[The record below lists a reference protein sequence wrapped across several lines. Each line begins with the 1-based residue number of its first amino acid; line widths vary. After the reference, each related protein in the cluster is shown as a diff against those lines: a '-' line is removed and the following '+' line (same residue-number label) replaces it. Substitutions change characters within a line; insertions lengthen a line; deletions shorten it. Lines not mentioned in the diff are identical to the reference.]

1 MRTNRTIFLI
11 LLGWILSAHSTAE
24 KWISHFAYNNV
35 TQIAMSPD
43 HVYAVS
49 DGSLYSVDKMTEQIT
64 VYNRQSGLNGMDIT
78 CIGYDEVDGQLIIGY
93 ETGKID
99 ILTSTGVKYIGEL
112 YDKDMT
118 QRKTIHNITF
128 VGRTAYLSTHY
139 GVQTLDLRGH
149 KLVDSYWLRP
159 DGEETPVEDVLL
171 TNDSIYAF
179 TTDSLFCAALT
190 DNIVDYTYWKRERRS
205 GRIAPDANKG
215 KHYQDASSHWY
226 AGGAEGIV
234 RVTATERNTYK
245 PQGPLVNMP
254 YRLNAKD
261 GTVWMV
267 PGGRWSS
274 QNSNPGIIMRYDGE
288 QWTNISTGV
297 IQAQTGKPVLD
308 FMNTA
313 ADPRDINHYYVTSY
327 GTGLYVFRNDSL
339 VRHDVAGTN
348 NSLVAIA
355 PNSPDTYTR
364 LDYATYDADNN
375 LWMMDAALSSQLQ
388 CIDASGNWH
397 AVTMLNEGSPIAFH
411 TPGGLI
417 IDHRNPNYK
426 WMSTARYNTL
436 LCLLD
441 DGGTRWDSSDDQTTV
456 RSRWI
461 DQNGKTFVPEKI
473 TDMMQDREGRIWL
486 ATDLGAAY
494 IDTATN
500 FKLSDVILRPDIM
513 DDNGEHPITEQ
524 AVSTLCEDR
533 DGNIWIGTNALGVY
547 VLNPSATEIIAH
559 YTTDNTTMPSNT
571 ILSLAFDGISSVYVG
586 TGGGLC
592 QYDPDATPESN
603 DRTKDQ
609 DGRRL
614 GSIMQ
619 WKLHF
624 SYRNPQ
630 EIAPSASRIYAIAN
644 GSLFYV
650 DRSSD
655 RIDYI
660 TKANGLNGST
670 IAHIGYDAASGQ
682 LIIAYED
689 GRIDL
694 LDNNDNVRQIPDLY
708 MKAGSVSVT
717 TNSISVGSHYTY
729 LAMPFGIVV
738 INPKK
743 AEIKETYY
751 VDRRY
756 IKNSS
761 GDSVPVDVEILQVV
775 ELNDSL
781 YAFADGSFYCGGL
794 KDNLLDYSY
803 WHKRGLPSGK
813 VSQTAAFNDQLH
825 MLLDNHLY
833 CLQNGQW
840 IAKITD
846 KDLQWIHKADGKLL
860 TYIEGQGLF
869 AIEDDYRL
877 TGLSNNYTLNDA
889 VYTRGEYWAAQ
900 TNSGL
905 IRLSTSGDDFFIPDG
920 PNSNF
925 GYFVR
930 AAHQRI
936 YSTIGGRWAGEYERL
951 AQCNIYDG
959 HSWYSISHADFTD
972 PLQKWIR
979 DPVSIA
985 IDPQDPGHFYVATYG
1000 TGVIEFVNYKASAV
1014 HTWYNSTLKPVQ
1026 ESSSLD
1032 PDFFT
1037 RTDGA
1042 MMDADGNL
1050 WVLNATEVGVPIHVM
1065 TPDHTWYGLSLREGS
1080 KKLVLITP
1088 TGIWTDNRNSR
1099 YKWFMDQRYT
1109 PGLILLNDGGTPT
1122 KNSDDRSI
1130 KRSSFVDQ
1138 NGKTITPDRF
1148 YCFAQDHNDRIWIGT
1163 GSGIFN
1169 IMPETDFF
1177 SSNAVQRIIIP
1188 RNDGT
1193 GLGDYLLGDEQ
1204 INCMAVD
1211 GGNRMWI
1218 GTASSGLY
1226 VIEDDTI
1233 TVAHFT
1239 EDNSLL
1245 PSNNILSLAIIPET
1259 GNVFAGTD
1267 KGIAS
1272 YLSDASEPNE
1282 NMKNA
1287 YAYPNPVP
1295 PDYGGMISITGLMD
1309 NSEIRII
1316 DAGGNLVCK
1325 TRSHGGTAVWDGKL
1339 ADGRRATA
1347 GVYTALCNTKGGHTA
1362 VKILIIR

>member
-49 DGSLYSVDKMTEQIT
+49 DGSLYSVDKMSEQIT

-139 GVQTLDLRGH
+139 GVQTLDLREH
-149 KLVDSYWLRP
+149 KLVNSYWLRP

-234 RVTATERNTYK
+234 RVTATERNIYK

-327 GTGLYVFRNDSL
+327 GTGLYEFRNDSL

-397 AVTMLNEGSPIAFH
+397 AVTVLNEGSPIAFH

-461 DQNGKTFVPEKI
+461 DQNGRTFVPEKI

-500 FKLSDVILRPDIM
+500 FKLSDVILRPDII

-1245 PSNNILSLAIIPET
+1245 PSNNILSITIIPET
-1259 GNVFAGTD
+1259 GNVFVGTA